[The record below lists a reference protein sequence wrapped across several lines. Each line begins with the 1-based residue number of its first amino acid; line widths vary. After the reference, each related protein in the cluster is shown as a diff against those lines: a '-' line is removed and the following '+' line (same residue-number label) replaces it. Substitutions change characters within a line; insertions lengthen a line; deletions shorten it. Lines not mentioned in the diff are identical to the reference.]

1 MPATLPDKSESA
13 KPKFLERVR
22 TILRTRHY
30 SLRTEEAYLGW
41 MRRYILFHGK
51 RHPQEMGGPEV
62 AAFLNDLASGR
73 GVAAATQNQALN
85 GLLFLYEVVLERKL
99 GVVEGLRRVQR
110 RPKLPVVLA
119 RVEVQAVLRELSGQ
133 YRLMADL
140 LYGSGL
146 RLLECL
152 RLRVKDVD
160 FRSSQITLRHAKGGK
175 DRVTMLPVSVAPA
188 LRAHLERVQ
197 AAHER
202 ELAAGFG
209 TVWLPEAYGRKNPGA
224 ARQWAWQWV
233 FPAGKR
239 SVDPRGEASEGQP
252 VRQRHH
258 VGEKN
263 LQNAV
268 KVAVQKAR
276 IAKAASC
283 HTFRHSFAT
292 HLLENGY
299 DIRTVQELLGHKD
312 VSTTMIY
319 THVLNKPGMGVRSPL
334 D

>member
-1 MPATLPDKSESA
+1 MSAIVPEPSGAA
-13 KPKFLERVR
+13 KPKFLDQVRV
-22 TILRTRHY
+22 ILRTRHY

-41 MRRYILFHGK
+41 MRRFILFHRK
-51 RHPQEMGGPEV
+51 RHPQEMGGAEV
-62 AAFLNDLASGR
+62 AAFLNHLGAERAVS
-73 GVAAATQNQALN
+73 AATQNQALN
-85 GLLFLYEVVLERKL
+85 ALLFLYQVVLQREL
-99 GVVEGLRRVQR
+99 GVVEGLQRVRRA
-110 RPKLPVVLA
+110 PKLPAVLEKE
-119 RVEVQAVLRELSGQ
+119 EVAAVLRELSGQ
-133 YRLMADL
+133 YHLMGEL

-152 RLRVKDVD
+152 RLRIKDVD
-160 FRSSQITLRHAKGGK
+160 FAYLQITLRHAKGGK
-175 DRVTMLPVSVAPA
+175 DRVTMLPVTVVPG
-188 LRAHLERVQ
+188 LREHLKKVRV
-197 AAHER
+197 AHER

-209 TVWLPEAYGRKNPGA
+209 GVWLPEAYVRKNPGA
-224 ARQWAWQWV
+224 AREWAWQWV
-233 FPAGKR
+233 FPAERR
-239 SVDPRGEASEGQP
+239 SVDPQSGLE
-252 VRQRHH
+252 QRHH

-268 KVAVQKAR
+268 KVAVRRSR

-319 THVLNKPGMGVRSPL
+319 THVLNRPGLGVKSPL